1 MWYIHKLKHH
11 SATEKNKVQIH
22 VTTQMNLENMLN
34 KPVTKG
40 HIIYDSIY
48 LKCLEKVNS
57 SEGRETGEG
66 GKEHGCTYG

>member
-1 MWYIHKLKHH
+1 
-11 SATEKNKVQIH
+11 
-22 VTTQMNLENMLN
+22 MLN

-66 GKEHGCTYG
+66 GKEHVCTYGWFLLTYDRKPQNSEKQLSFD